1 MLNFLNRTA
10 TLVCSI
16 LVTLIILGAT
26 QKRLEYNV
34 TMTELGSSP
43 LLRLSFPLKGY
54 YFTTFLGID

>member
-1 MLNFLNRTA
+1 MINFVRTA
-10 TLVCSI
+10 TVVCS
-16 LVTLIILGAT
+16 VFVALIILGAT

-54 YFTTFLGID
+54 YYIYHI